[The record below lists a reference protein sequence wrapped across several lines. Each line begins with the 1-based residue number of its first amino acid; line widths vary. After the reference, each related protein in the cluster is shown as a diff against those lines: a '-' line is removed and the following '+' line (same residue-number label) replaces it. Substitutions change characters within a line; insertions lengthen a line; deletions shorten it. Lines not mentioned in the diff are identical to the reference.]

1 MALKSTIKKICRVI
15 GKLHQEEVDYD
26 ETFNPITRFQT
37 FKVSKQRML
46 SPSDGCR
53 DIDLF
58 LFMVS
63 CPRMT
68 LLFMYISRNTY
79 RAEHLYVLVIAAR
92 MSPSSVMSVSSM
104 HCRDKKL

>member
-1 MALKSTIKKICRVI
+1 LYNGFEVNNKEICRVI
-15 GKLHQEEVDYD
+15 GKLYQEEVDYD

-37 FKVSKQRML
+37 FKVAKQRML

-58 LFMVS
+58 LFIVS

-79 RAEHLYVLVIAAR
+79 FVPIPVCGLLPPYAI
-92 MSPSSVMSVSSM
+92 
-104 HCRDKKL
+104 